1 MAETFEQYRKR
12 LLGYLGTRD
21 PIQVQRRTPGKLER
35 LFTGV
40 SRTVLTA
47 RATPRKWSATEIV
60 AHLADAELAM
70 SWRLRSMIAS
80 PGVSLPWW
88 DEGVWAVRLRY
99 QFTPWRESLARF
111 KALRLA
117 NLALLRG
124 MPTSYWDQ
132 CYGSHE
138 KRGRQTVRD
147 FVTLEA
153 AHDLNHLRQIESLVS
168 SGRRK
173 TP

>member
-21 PIQVQRRTPGKLER
+21 PIRVQRRTPGKLER
-35 LFTGV
+35 LLTGV
-40 SRTVLTA
+40 SRTALRA
-47 RATPRKWSATEIV
+47 RSTPKKWSATEIV

-70 SWRLRSMIAS
+70 SWRLRNMIAS
-80 PGVSLPWW
+80 PGVSLAWW
-88 DEGVWAVRLRY
+88 DEAVWAVRLGY

-111 KALRLA
+111 KELRLA

-124 MPTSYWDQ
+124 IPATYWDK
-132 CYGSHE
+132 CYGTHA
-138 KRGRQTVRD
+138 KRGRQTLRS

-153 AHDLNHLRQIESLVS
+153 AHDLNHLRQIESLVQLE
-168 SGRRK
+168 R
-173 TP
+173 T